1 VQHRLLTFSLPYL
14 GKVLLGSR
22 PRTLGEYQRG
32 DRSNYLIGLAS
43 IGFGLLISV
52 MFDTCFHL
60 IIFTVA
66 GGCAGIFDSKIH
78 RFGCGLFAI
87 CEQLIGS
94 ITIFA
99 TKSLASQKEP

>member
-1 VQHRLLTFSLPYL
+1 
-14 GKVLLGSR
+14 
-22 PRTLGEYQRG
+22 
-32 DRSNYLIGLAS
+32 
-43 IGFGLLISV
+43 

-94 ITIFA
+94 ITTFA
-99 TKSLASQKEP
+99 AKSLGSQEEP

>member
-1 VQHRLLTFSLPYL
+1 M
-14 GKVLLGSR
+14 
-22 PRTLGEYQRG
+22 LGE
-32 DRSNYLIGLAS
+32 SNGSPFKLPDWP
-43 IGFGLLISV
+43 GFHWVALLISV
-52 MFDTCFHL
+52 MFDTWFHL

-94 ITIFA
+94 ITTFA
-99 TKSLASQKEP
+99 TKSLGSQEEP